1 MSEESYLEKVR
12 IYLTQELPKSYSQ
25 FITVKDSAI
34 TVVIPES
41 ITFNDGYAKL
51 HPLIEASIQRIRNR
65 KYDLNFIIWTP
76 NQIRDFR
83 IYKS

>member
-12 IYLTQELPKSYSQ
+12 IYLTQELPEPYSQ

-34 TVVIPES
+34 TVVIPAS

-65 KYDLNFIIWTP
+65 EYDLNFTIWTP

-83 IYKS
+83 IYR